1 MANYILSDGPDI
13 GAFIA
18 GLEETSRMKWH
29 LLWREGHANVA
40 KWRRIVNYFLF
51 PLRFLLGHRHIE
63 HVVAWQQ
70 FYGITTAF
78 YHRLLPLHRDMRIT
92 VMTFIYK
99 PKAGVAGMVYHHFV
113 ETSLDSSN
121 VTDVIVFSKS
131 EVKHYAKLFPKAAH
145 KFRYMP
151 LGIAATPDIEP
162 HHGDYIFTAG
172 ISNRDYDF
180 LIRALA
186 GTDYRV
192 RIACP
197 GVKVPDGVTN
207 TEVLDDCYGDRML
220 RELAGCRAVVIPL
233 KDRNISSGQ
242 LMLLQAMQMGKPVI
256 VTRTDALA
264 EYVED
269 GCTAI
274 FIDNEPTQLR
284 DALHRLHAD
293 PSLYEDIAEN
303 AKRKVTEEFSERKLG
318 ERVGAILL

>member
-1 MANYILSDGPDI
+1 M
-13 GAFIA
+13 
-18 GLEETSRMKWH
+18 
-29 LLWREGHANVA
+29 A
-40 KWRRIVNYFLF
+40 KWRRIVNYFVF
-51 PLRFLLGHRHIE
+51 PLRFLLGHRHIG

-99 PKAGVAGMVYHHFV
+99 PKAGVAGKIYHHFV
-113 ETSLDSSN
+113 ETALDSSN
-121 VTDVIVFSKS
+121 LTDVIVFSKS

-151 LGIAATPDIEP
+151 LGIAGMPDIEP
-162 HHGDYIFTAG
+162 RHGDYIFTAG

-180 LIRALA
+180 LFRAMS
-186 GTDYRV
+186 GTDFHV

-197 GVKVPDGVTN
+197 DVKVPDGMAN
-207 TEVLDDCYGDRML
+207 TEVLENCYGDGML
-220 RELAGCRAVVIPL
+220 RELAGCYAVVIPL

-242 LMLLQAMQMGKPVI
+242 LMLLQAMQIGKPVI

-284 DALHRLHAD
+284 NALHRLHAD
-293 PSLYEDIAEN
+293 PSLYEEIVEN
-303 AKRKVTEEFSERKLG
+303 AKRKVADEFSERKLG
-318 ERVGAILL
+318 EHVGAILL

>member
-18 GLEETSRMKWH
+18 GLEETSGLKWH

-40 KWRRIVNYFLF
+40 KWRRMANYFLF
-51 PLRFLLGHRHIE
+51 PLRFLLGRRQID

-78 YHRLLPLHRDMRIT
+78 YNRLLPLHRDMRIS

-99 PKAGVAGMVYHHFV
+99 PKTGIAGRLFHRYVSMA
-113 ETSLDSSN
+113 LDSRN
-121 VTDVIVFSKS
+121 VADVIVFSRS
-131 EVKHYAKLFPKAAH
+131 EVEHYAKLFPKAAH

-151 LGIAATPDIEP
+151 LGIAGMPDIELR
-162 HHGDYIFTAG
+162 HDDYIFTAG

-180 LIRALA
+180 LFRALG

-197 GVKVPDGVTN
+197 GVKVPPGVTN
-207 TEVLDDCYGDRML
+207 IDVLEDCYGDKML
-220 RELAGCRAVVIPL
+220 RELAGCHAVVIPL

-269 GCTAI
+269 GHTAI
-274 FIDNEPTQLR
+274 FIDNEPAQLR
-284 DALHRLHAD
+284 DALLRLHAD
-293 PSLYEDIAEN
+293 PSLYEKITEN
-303 AKRKVTEEFSERKLG
+303 ARRKVTEEFSERNLG
-318 ERVGAILL
+318 EHVGEFL